1 MGFSRT
7 GLHLAALLFA
17 GAALA
22 QEPQSKQ
29 TSSPGPGQAEPEAVK
44 HPGPGTSGTS
54 KKKQHKK
61 TAPPAT
67 TDSASTGSKP

>member
-17 GAALA
+17 AAALA

-29 TSSPGPGQAEPEAVK
+29 TSLPGPGQTEPEAVK

>member
-7 GLHLAALLFA
+7 SLHLAALLFA
-17 GAALA
+17 STAWA

-29 TSSPGPGQAEPEAVK
+29 TSSPGPGQTEPEVIK
-44 HPGPGTSGTS
+44 HPGPATSGTS

-67 TDSASTGSKP
+67 ADSAATGSKP